1 MNDSKTS
8 TRRRVPLAVWMILGM
23 ATGFATGVVWP
34 SIGAAV
40 QPIGTAFIEAI
51 RMVVIP
57 LVFCAVTLGAM
68 KMAGEATRFGRVT
81 IVAFSWFYL
90 ASGVSIAIALTLNS
104 IFHPGIG
111 AGLEA
116 SGHLPQNLQMH
127 VDWTKFLLDL
137 IPSNIVAVMAAQ
149 KVLPTLIFATIFGL
163 ALGLLGDKA
172 NPVASVL
179 EAVLQAMF
187 KITGWIVAAA
197 PLAVFSISAW
207 LVATQGG
214 TALFALGKL
223 IVTIYLGYFIL
234 CVLFVLVI
242 WAVGEQPLN
251 VLRQVLGPI
260 MIAFA
265 TRSSEVALPVH
276 IARLEEM
283 GLPKRIVS
291 VVLPLSYSF
300 NLDGSALYIGATVTF
315 LAEAYGLYLSTSA
328 LLTILVTAL
337 IASKGVANVPAAS
350 LVALATVLTA
360 IGLPVEAIAIV
371 TGIDAVL
378 DMGRA
383 GVNVFGNTAALL
395 IVRRLAN
402 VSEEVGGQDV
412 TKGSAL
418 VAPHAPAQI
427 VNCLEA

>member
-1 MNDSKTS
+1 MNDSKPS
-8 TRRRVPLAVWMILGM
+8 VRRRVPLAVWMILGM
-23 ATGFATGVVWP
+23 GMGLATGTMWP

-57 LVFCAVTLGAM
+57 LVFCAVTLGGI
-68 KMAGEATRFGRVT
+68 KMAGEATRFGRVAL
-81 IVAFSWFYL
+81 VAFGWFYL
-90 ASGVSIAIALTLNS
+90 ASGTSIAIALALNS

-116 SGHLPQNLQMH
+116 SGHLPQSLPMH

-149 KVLPTLIFATIFGL
+149 KVLPTLIFAMIFGL
-163 ALGLLGDKA
+163 ALGLLGEKA
-172 NPVASVL
+172 DPVTSLL

-187 KITGWIVAAA
+187 KITGWIIAVAPA
-197 PLAVFSISAW
+197 AVFSISAW
-207 LVATQGG
+207 LAATQGSA
-214 TALFALGKL
+214 ALLALGKL
-223 IVTIYLGYFIL
+223 VGTIYLGYFIL
-234 CVLFVLVI
+234 CILLALAI
-242 WAVGEQPLN
+242 KAVGEQPLS
-251 VLRQVLGPI
+251 VLRQVISPI

-283 GLPKRIVS
+283 GLPKRVVS

-300 NLDGSALYIGATVTF
+300 NLDGSALYIGAAVTF
-315 LAEAYGLYLSTSA
+315 LAEAYGLHLSTSA

-360 IGLPVEAIAIV
+360 IGLPVESIAIV

-395 IVRRLAN
+395 IVRRLAG
-402 VSEEVGGQDV
+402 VGEETNDHDAIEDPV
-412 TKGSAL
+412 L
-418 VAPHAPAQI
+418 VAQHAPARI
-427 VNCLEA
+427 VSCLET